1 MKYSPYDRLVA
12 SNDSEVKRSV
22 SLLVFPELKKINF
35 GNSLPAHSFWALTSL
50 INEYHLQYL
59 LRSPGCLERI
69 LSTQAS
75 ESRSEKGGVG
85 FINVRGRV
93 FDPPER
99 EFDPPERE
107 GWCKERREV
116 VLSWTPAS

>member
-1 MKYSPYDRLVA
+1 MQH
-12 SNDSEVKRSV
+12 
-22 SLLVFPELKKINF
+22 
-35 GNSLPAHSFWALTSL
+35 HSR
-50 INEYHLQYL
+50 YL

-107 GWCKERREV
+107 FDSPEREFDPPEREGWCKERREV